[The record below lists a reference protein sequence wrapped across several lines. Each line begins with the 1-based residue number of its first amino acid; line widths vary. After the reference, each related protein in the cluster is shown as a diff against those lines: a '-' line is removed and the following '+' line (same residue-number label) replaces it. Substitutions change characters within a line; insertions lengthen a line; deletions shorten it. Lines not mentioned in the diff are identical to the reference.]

1 MKVARIIVQAIHP
14 FGDGMTDDALRNVQ
28 AMAQAMCELLQAQG
42 YALTLEVSRRDHDEP
57 AAPARRQPDK
67 GAN

>member
-1 MKVARIIVQAIHP
+1 MKIARIIVQAIHP

-42 YALTLEVSRRDHDEP
+42 YALTLEVSRHDQDDP
-57 AAPARRQPDK
+57 TAPSPRQADKAA
-67 GAN
+67 N